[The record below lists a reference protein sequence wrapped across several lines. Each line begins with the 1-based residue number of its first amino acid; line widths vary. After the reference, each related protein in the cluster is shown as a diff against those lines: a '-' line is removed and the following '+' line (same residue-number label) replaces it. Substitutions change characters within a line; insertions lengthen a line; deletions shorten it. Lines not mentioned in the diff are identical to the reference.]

1 MMTKA
6 LNTSRYGLF
15 GVLLI
20 MVLIFAA
27 CGGGGGEAEE
37 EGGGETTEE
46 EGGEM
51 EEEDGEMEEE
61 GGEEEGG
68 EEEGSETGGG
78 VGDAEA
84 GEELFNQQ
92 VVEGQAGCVTCHY
105 VEADRGDFTG
115 PNLAAVASVAGERV
129 DGLSAEEYLRT
140 SIVNTND
147 YIVEGFSADV
157 MPTAYGDVLSEEQVN
172 DLVAYLLTLEG

>member
-6 LNTSRYGLF
+6 LHTSRYGLF

-27 CGGGGGEAEE
+27 CGGGGGGGEAEE
-37 EGGGETTEE
+37 EGGGEATEEESGGEEEGEAEDGEE

-51 EEEDGEMEEE
+51 EEE
-61 GGEEEGG
+61 
-68 EEEGSETGGG
+68 GSEAGGG

-92 VVEGQAGCVTCHY
+92 VIEGQAGCVTCHY

-115 PNLAAVASVAGERV
+115 PNQAAVATVAGDRV
-129 DGLSAEEYLRT
+129 EGQSAEEYLRT
-140 SIVNTND
+140 SIVNTNE